1 MANIKQ
7 TFLIKKFIYTFL
19 YKLFIYLCTI
29 IIKQI
34 EIMTIE
40 INKTLSK
47 SGRRVMWFPTVEGK
61 RITRTNFGKKW
72 EAQNLAKLYLEIQK
86 QKENN

>member
-1 MANIKQ
+1 
-7 TFLIKKFIYTFL
+7 
-19 YKLFIYLCTI
+19 
-29 IIKQI
+29 
-34 EIMTIE
+34 MTIE